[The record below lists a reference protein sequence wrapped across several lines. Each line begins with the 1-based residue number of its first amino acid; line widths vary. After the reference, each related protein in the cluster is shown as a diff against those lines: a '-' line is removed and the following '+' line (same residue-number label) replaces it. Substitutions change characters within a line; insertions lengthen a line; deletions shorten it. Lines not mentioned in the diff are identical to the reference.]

1 MEPVEATLAG
11 RMTIEELAECRVPG
25 DKLQDALA
33 RLGQGAIPDRSI
45 EHLGYTDRSALLYR
59 SLWLREMR
67 ALAEGSP
74 LKQWH
79 CPEDLLA
86 SWVDESEE

>member
-1 MEPVEATLAG
+1 
-11 RMTIEELAECRVPG
+11 VPQG
-25 DKLQDALA
+25 KLQDGIA
-33 RLGQGAIPDRSI
+33 RLGQGVVVDRSI
-45 EHLGYTDRSALLYR
+45 EHLGYTDRSLLLYR

-67 ALAEGSP
+67 ALAEGRP

-86 SWVDESEE
+86 SWEIDADEQ